1 MNHLCYKTIFSK
13 RLGTLVAVGEHACS
27 QSKGQGASAAPGAAG
42 AAGFFDARFVGTLA
56 LGFASVSL
64 GWSQTLPQ
72 GAQVAQGVVSV
83 SQSGHQMA
91 ITQSTPKAVVN
102 WQSFDIGQNAKVT
115 VLQPSSQSV
124 LLNRVLSDNP
134 TQILGQLQANGQ
146 VVLVNPKGI
155 VVGSDGSVSASAFTA
170 STLNISDADFM
181 AGNMRYTRDGS
192 TGQVINKGR
201 IEVAPGGY
209 VALLGASV
217 SNEGQIIAPQGGV
230 ALGAADTVTVPLGR
244 TGKIKLELTPA
255 SINAAVANQKDGVIV
270 ADGGQVYLQ
279 AAALGQAVASVL
291 NSGSIDTSGG
301 QAGVVHLLADGGQ
314 IKVDGRITAN
324 SSGQDDQGHTRKG
337 GDIVIGRDEDTG
349 VLAKATD
356 VSGAKLES
364 QRGFVETSGDHLV
377 TREVSVK
384 AAEWLLDPSDITIS
398 SAADSNVTGTSP
410 ADTTPN
416 GATGTSSVV
425 SVNTIQTAI
434 NAGTSVTIKTTN
446 DSNTTGAGN
455 ITLANALVFNNQ
467 GATDASLNLVADN
480 GITQNAGASITT
492 NAASAQRVNVNL
504 TANGNYQGNT
514 AEHASSQGIVLSSTI
529 NTNGAVT
536 LTGTHKNTGAGAGV
550 QFGSGAS
557 ITTPGAV
564 TVTGTSTSG
573 TGYGVVLNNTL
584 IDAGTTGDIS
594 ITGTSTGNHGVF
606 NNLTYSNAYNMK
618 LLGKNVSIHG
628 STSGAGSSGFLSY
641 IGAFAGNTVTAAEN
655 LSITGIV
662 NGEGSGKA
670 IDHGTTS
677 WQNLVSAYTA
687 GGTLS
692 ITGTNASAANTSPTI
707 SMVGVQARA
716 DGDLTV
722 SATTNNAATDAIF
735 INSSAYF
742 AGVPAP
748 GYIGGASSF
757 VSTGGN
763 TTLKS
768 NQGSILIQDGVPNS
782 VTSTAITGKNV
793 IIDNTGGTFAGGVF
807 TAGSGVSTASGRSG
821 VQIAD
826 SLRATDP
833 NLASNPMLRTI
844 TATDG
849 GQIVLSGKKASTLG
863 SGVEIKSSA
872 ALTAANIT
880 INGEN
885 TGASGAAINISNGAA
900 RLTSTQAT
908 TLTSGGVGSGTSLV
922 AAGNISVGTQLT
934 VTNPAVGSIS
944 GTISGTGSLLKSG
957 AGQLTLSA
965 YNATTAN
972 YETNTFSGGTT
983 ISQGALVIGHG
994 GGNYNKTAGTGA
1006 IVVGDLNTGNN
1017 NVSLLVEKGM
1027 PGNQWGYLT
1036 RDITF
1041 TNNGTGT
1048 ATLGTTYGPAGETGR
1063 GWSTVN
1069 SKITLNRD
1077 VVMNDAT
1084 NDRLT
1089 LDGQITGTGNIT
1101 LTGTRI
1107 TMGTVSGT
1115 GISANDFVGNVTIS
1129 SGTVLQASA
1138 KYNLPTTTNVIN
1150 NGTLR
1155 MLDGNHQSID
1165 GLSGSGKVETTSTSG
1180 GLLTTFSVGN
1190 NNSSA
1195 TYTGTIV
1202 GTSSP
1207 LNLVKNGTGTQVL
1220 AGNNNY
1226 AGTTTINA
1234 GTLQIGNGGTSGT
1247 IGTGAIT
1254 DNGALVFNRSDNALV
1269 VSAKI
1274 SGTGTVTQA
1283 GTGTTTLTAN
1293 NDWSGSTTISA
1304 GTLQIG
1310 NGSSTGTLGT
1320 SPTVNNNGTL
1330 AFNRSDNITVD
1341 QQITGTGGLTK
1352 AGTGTLTLMDSASLN
1367 GANNYSGVTTISAGT
1382 LQVGDG
1388 GTSGHLGTGNIVDNG
1403 KLVIK
1408 RSDAVVIS
1416 KTISGSGTFEQ
1427 SGSGTTT
1434 LSALN
1439 TYAGA
1444 TVVNQGVLSI
1454 TGDYSGT
1461 SYGTPSYDIKA
1472 GAELNFDTGAR
1483 SMDYRSTAFTGSG
1496 TLSKTG
1502 TGALR
1507 WGGGVANFGLS
1518 AGALIDVRAGSLV
1531 GASNANDIW
1540 TNNKA
1545 SLNVATGA
1553 TFQGVEGNIIVD
1565 ALTGGG
1571 TVNSGFP
1578 GYAYGINVGVN
1589 NGSGTFSGLIQN
1601 SNGAAARLTK
1611 LGTGTQILTGNN
1623 TYTGTTTIS
1632 AGVLQ
1637 VGKGGTTGNLGT
1649 GAVIDNAALVF
1660 NRSNALTVMNDISGT
1675 GTLTQSGTGTTIL
1688 TGTNTYSGTT
1698 TLSTGILQVG
1708 NGGTSGTL
1716 GTGAVVNNTHLV
1728 FNRSN
1733 ALLVSGAISGT
1744 GALTQMGSGT
1754 STLAADN
1761 TYAGTTTVSGGTLQ
1775 VGNGGSTGTLGA
1787 GDVTLSNNATLS
1799 YVRSAST
1806 TIANTI
1812 SGAGNVSANI
1822 TGAASDLT
1830 VNSSINLTGGKAN
1843 LVTDGNLL
1851 VKQGISTTNA
1861 TASAVFLESG
1871 KSTAAG
1877 TATGGD
1883 IQISGSGAVTV
1894 GSGGRAT
1901 YMTGSIAGSTGMG
1914 VLAGNNRYNSDET
1927 TTNYTAA
1934 LGSGAYAIYREKPL
1948 VSVQVNSVTKTYD
1961 GLVFSGGT
1969 LNTTLTSGALRNG
1982 DTFSALTANASF
1994 GGTSQGSKNA
2004 SATPYSISVTDTGG
2018 KNALGYGLTY
2028 NAGSLTINKANL
2040 TITANP
2046 VTKTYDGTV
2055 NATGTGTVAAL
2066 AGVAGGDVV
2075 NNAGKQ
2081 AFLDANAGSNKTVRA
2096 SGVTIKDAANADMT
2110 GNYNITYTD
2119 NTSSLINKAN
2129 LTVTAN
2135 DDARFVG
2142 RTDAAGFA
2150 GVHYTGLVNGETSSV
2165 LGGTLAITRSND
2177 STGTAG
2183 VYTGVLSPSGLTSGN
2198 YNIAFATGTY
2208 TIVPANQLLIRNANI
2223 DAAYGSSWTYDP
2235 TAQYLDGNNDAIITL
2250 SRTGTGNSFT
2260 FSDGLGTSVNA
2271 TLKAYA
2277 GTNLA
2282 GLSSSGHTV
2291 VGNYSIK
2298 DISPTVV
2305 GGNFVGAPV
2314 FAGQLNVLAKA
2325 VTPNATG
2332 VSKVYDGT
2340 TAMNNVVLG
2349 LTGQV
2354 TGDGLTISGTG
2365 SFTNK
2370 NAGTGLGYTI
2380 ANMALSGADAANY
2393 YLSGNTSSLSGTDG
2407 IITPATLK
2415 LTTSNVSKTYDGTT
2429 SAMGSAVATQS
2440 TQLFG
2445 SDTVSGGTFAF
2456 TDKNAGTGNKVVQVS
2471 GVTLNDGN
2479 GGGNYIVEYVNNT
2492 TSTIHK
2498 ADLAIQAVT
2507 DTKTYDGTVVS
2518 GKVLE
2523 VNNASGSTDV
2533 VTASQEFASK
2543 NALGTSG
2550 STLQVKSGY
2559 TVKDTG
2565 GADMSGNYNIST
2577 TTAAGTIDKKNVTL
2591 DSISADH
2598 KTYDGSDQA
2607 SITSGAISTGVGSE
2621 TLSVSGLGT
2630 FADKHV
2636 ASGKTVT
2643 VSDVATLSKT
2653 DGTGSWA
2660 NYNLTTTG
2668 TLTTTANISART
2680 LILAAATDSKTYD
2693 GTTSSSAAVLIT
2705 GAQTGDT
2712 ISANQVFASKHALGA
2727 NNSVL
2732 KVGSFT
2738 IEDGN
2743 NGNNYVV
2750 SQNTASGT
2758 IQKANLTVT
2767 ATQLEKTYDGTTTA
2781 TGSGTVGTLAGQ
2793 AAGESVN
2800 AAGSQAFLSK
2810 NAGQANKYVRASG
2823 VTIKDSAN
2831 ADVTSNYDISYI
2843 DNTSS
2848 TIHKA
2853 DLVVSLA
2860 DQTKVYDGTTTVTLA
2875 SSAFTATGV
2884 TVGGVTESATVKST
2898 TGTYNDKN
2906 VASAHTVTATLSGA
2920 DFSSGTA
2927 DVSNYNLPASV
2938 SNTSSTITKANL
2950 AVTLANQTKVYDGNA
2965 NATLAAGAITATGVT
2980 VGGVT
2985 ETATVTQ
2992 TVGSYNSKNVASA
3005 NTVTAHLAAGQF
3017 TAGTADLGNYNLPT
3031 TVSNTTSTITQ
3042 AALTLTANSDTSK
3055 VYNGSEQSVSGFAI
3069 TSGSLQGTDSLAV
3082 DLANITAGAKAT
3094 HAGTH
3099 TSTVNDS
3106 AYTNG
3111 NYAIT
3116 KVNGTLF
3123 IDQKEVSLAAAK
3135 TYDGSKTL
3143 TGTQLS
3149 ITTGVGSETLG
3160 YTLATIRS
3168 KNVGD
3173 NSSNFVDAVSLSNGS
3188 NGGLV
3193 SNYKLPALSA
3203 SVNNSVVLTAKAL
3216 TGAIADV
3223 TTTYGT
3229 ATATGAVS
3237 LSGKVGTDDVL
3248 AASTATLVSAATST
3262 SGQIRAGSYVQ
3273 TVSAGLTGAD
3283 AGNYSFAGS
3292 TTPTANYVVNKL
3304 ALTGAIA
3311 QGLSTYSNTLVAGA
3325 VSLTNTV
3332 SGDDVLASGV
3342 NIDTT
3347 GKTSTSG
3354 HLKAGVHTGIQT
3366 LTGLTGADKDNY
3378 TFADIKGDYK
3388 VNQLALTGTIAKG
3401 ETVYGANLLT
3411 GTVNLTN
3418 KVGTDVVDASGVS
3431 IDTTGKTSTSG
3442 KLKAG
3447 EHTGIQTLSGL
3458 TGTDKDNYSFADV
3471 KGDYKVNKLALTGGI
3486 AQGESIYGSA
3496 LQAGAVTLTNKVG
3509 TDVVDASGVTI
3520 DTTDKTSTSGKLKAG
3535 MHTGVQTLTGLTG
3548 ADMDNYTFAA
3558 VKGDY
3563 KVNKLA
3569 LTGSIAQGL
3578 TTYGDALVAGT
3589 VTLINKVGTD
3599 VVDASG
3605 VSIATTG
3612 KTSTRG
3618 KLKAGEHTGIQTLTG
3633 LTGVDMDNYT
3643 FADVKGDYTVNKLA
3657 LSGTIAK
3664 GETVYGSAL
3673 QAGAVTLSNKVGTD
3687 VVDASGVSIA
3697 TTGKT
3702 STSGKLK
3709 AGEHTGIQTLT
3720 GLTGADMDNYTFA
3733 DVKGDYTV
3741 NKLALTGSIAQG
3753 LTTYGDALVA
3763 GTVTLSNKVGTDV
3776 VDASGVIVDTT
3787 NKTSTSGHL
3796 KAGVHTGVQT
3806 LTGLTGADTDNY
3818 TFADIKGDYKVNK
3831 LALTVASIADV
3842 STTYATAADAGVV
3855 SFGNKQ
3861 GADKVTASASI
3872 VGGTNSTSGHL
3883 KASSYKQTATA
3894 ISGDDA
3900 GNYSFESF
3908 TTTDNN
3914 YVVNKLAL
3922 TGAAIAG
3929 VSTTYA
3935 TAANT
3940 GAVSFANVQGGDKV
3954 TASASIVGGENSSSG
3969 HLQAGSYQQTA
3980 TTIGGDDSA
3989 NYSFAGFTTTDNNY
4003 VVNKLA
4009 LTGAA
4014 IAGVT
4019 TTYATAANTGAVSFT
4034 NVQGTDKVTASAS
4047 IVETAT
4053 STSGHLK
4060 AGSYQQT
4067 ATAISGDDAANYSF
4081 AGVTTTDNN
4090 YVVNKLALTG
4100 AAIAG
4105 VSTTYATAA
4114 NTGAVSF
4121 TNVQGADKVTAS
4133 ASIVGGSN
4141 STSGHLKAGSYQQT
4155 ATAINGDD
4163 AGNYSFG
4170 GVTTT
4175 DNNYVV
4181 NKLALSGAAI
4191 AGVTTTYATAANA
4204 GAVSFTNVQGTDNVN
4219 ASASIVDAVTSTSG
4233 NLKAGSY
4240 KQTATAI
4247 TGDDSANYSFAG
4259 VTTTDNN
4266 YVVNKLALSGA
4277 AIAGVTTTYATAA
4290 NAGAVS
4296 FTNIQGTD
4304 KVTASASIVDTAT
4317 STSGNLKAGS
4327 YKQTATAISGD
4338 DAANYSFGGFT
4349 TTDNNY
4355 VVNKLALTG
4364 AAIAGVSTTYA
4375 TAADAGAVSFT
4386 NVQGAD
4392 KVTASASIVGG
4403 SNSTSGQLK
4412 AGSYQ
4417 QTATSISGDDATNY
4431 SFAGITTTD
4440 NNYVV
4445 NKLALTGAA
4454 IAGVTTTYAT
4464 AADVGAVSF
4473 TNVQG
4478 ADKVTASASI
4488 VGGSN
4493 STSGHLKAGSY
4504 QQTATAINGEDA
4516 ANYSFGGITT
4526 ADNNYVVNKLALT
4539 GAAIAG
4545 VSTTYAIAA
4554 NTGAVSFTNVQG
4566 TDKVTA
4572 SASIVGGSNSTS
4584 GHLKAGSYQQSAT
4597 AINGDDAAN
4606 YSFAGVTTT
4615 DNNYVVN
4622 KLALSGAAIAGVT
4635 TTYATAADAGAVS
4648 FTNVQGTDKVTA
4660 AASIVGGSNSTSGN
4674 LKAGSYQQTATS
4686 VSGEDA
4692 ANYSFGGFTTTDN
4705 NYVVNKLALNGAAI
4719 AGVATTYATAANTG
4733 TVSFTNVQGTDK
4745 VTASASIVG
4754 GSNSTS
4760 GHLKAGSY
4768 QQTATAI
4775 NGDDAANYSF
4785 GGITTADNNY
4795 VVDKKSISLS
4805 GITAASKVYD
4815 ASNAAT
4821 VSVSGAHFNGQI
4833 SSDEL
4838 SVTSTGTF
4846 SDKNAAAGKTV
4857 TLVNTLGGADLG
4869 NYTITDQ
4876 VTTTADISK
4885 KSITLSGI
4893 TASNKT
4899 YDGNNVA
4906 TVSVTS
4912 ANFGGKVSGDDLSV
4926 ASTGTFSDKNAAAG
4940 KTVTL
4945 VNTLGGADLGNYAI
4959 TDQVTTTADI
4969 SKKAITLSGI
4979 TAASKTYDGNN
4990 VAAVSVT
4997 NANFGDKVSGDDL
5010 SVASTGT
5017 FSDKNAATGKT
5028 VTLVNTLG
5036 GADLG
5041 NYTITDQVSTTAD
5054 ISKKAITLSGIT
5066 AASKTYDGSK
5076 AATVSVFDAVFNN
5089 MVVGD
5094 ELKVTSTGT
5103 FSDKNAATGKTV
5115 TLANTFSGADLG
5127 NYAITDQASTTAD
5140 ISKKAISLN
5149 GITAASKTY
5158 DGSNVAAVSVLSA
5171 VFKDMVEGDELT
5183 VASTG
5188 KFDDKNVATGKTVTL
5203 VNTLGGADLGN
5214 YSIADQANTTADI
5227 SKKAITLS
5235 GITAA
5240 NKTYDGNNVAAV
5252 SVVGVVFKDMVV
5264 GDDLSVASIGTFSD
5278 KNVGESKTVTLS
5290 NTLTGADLGNYTITD
5305 QSTTTANISKK
5316 DLHISGLTAA
5326 NKVYDGNTQAKV
5338 VTGAAIFDGLVQDD
5352 VVTLSATGSF
5362 DTRHVGQ
5369 SKPVVISTTLDGQDV
5384 GNYNITLQSL
5394 TTANITPAPLKIK
5407 ATAVRKTYDGTPL
5420 ANGTGVLVGVL
5431 AGAEAGDKIDQAGVL
5446 SFTDKNAGTGKT
5458 VTVKGVRLIDGTLA
5472 DVTGNYSIEYINSV
5486 EGVIDRAQ
5494 ASISA
5499 SAMSVTYNGQTQSQS
5514 AAVLSGFVSGDDV
5527 QAGGLASGRQVGSYA
5542 SALTAAGR
5550 DVGNYTITFNNAALQ
5565 IGKKAASLS
5574 SLDQSVVYNGQT
5586 QSLVG
5591 TQGSGFVVGDD
5602 LIFGGLPSGRQVGQY
5617 TSALMVSGA
5626 DAGNYDIT
5634 YGHGKLTI
5642 TPKDAWVSAQ
5652 AQSVTYNGSTQIQS
5666 APRQEGFIAGDDV
5679 VVTGAAQGR
5688 DAGSYASNLSVSG
5701 ADVKNYTVRLQQADL
5716 RIQKAMLGF
5725 VGTTVSDKLADG
5737 NTVAQVKAGRITGLM
5752 GAESLNI
5759 SAVTGRFAD
5768 AAPGTDKAVEVVYSL
5783 SNGDHGGRASNYD
5796 WSPVV
5801 LKANITAP
5809 TVSNLVVTDSQAAKP
5824 TFSRLYFQG
5833 FGGLGGVGAAMGQVN
5848 YSIRTQPAQA
5858 CTPQKLEDC
5867 ICERVVDSAMEIC
5880 FPADQGRQAKR

>member
-27 QSKGQGASAAPGAAG
+27 QSKGQGASAASG

-72 GAQVAQGVVSV
+72 GAQVVQGVVSV

-102 WQSFDIGQNAKVT
+102 WQSFDIGQNAKVN

-209 VALLGASV
+209 VALLGAGV

-244 TGKIKLELTPA
+244 TGKIKLALSPA

-270 ADGGQVYLQ
+270 AEGGQVYLQ

-301 QAGVVHLLADGGQ
+301 QAGAVHLLADGGQ

-529 NTNGAVT
+529 NTNGTVT
-536 LTGTHKNTGAGAGV
+536 LTGTNKNTGAGAGV

-628 STSGAGSSGFLSY
+628 STSGTGSSGFLSY
-641 IGAFAGNTVTAAEN
+641 IGAFAGNIVTAAEN

-677 WQNLVSAYTA
+677 WQNLVNAYTA

-716 DGDLTV
+716 GGDLTV

-742 AGVPAP
+742 SGVPAP

-826 SLRATDP
+826 SVRATDP

-863 SGVEIKSSA
+863 SGVEIRSSA

-1027 PGNQWGYLT
+1027 PGNEWGYLT

-1048 ATLGTTYGPAGETGR
+1048 ATLGTTYGPGGETGR

-1077 VVMNDAT
+1077 VVINDAT

-1107 TMGTVSGT
+1107 TMGAVSGT

-1155 MLDGNHQSID
+1155 MLDGKHQSID

-1310 NGSSTGTLGT
+1310 NGGTTGTLGT
-1320 SPTVNNNGTL
+1320 STTITDNGTL

-1416 KTISGSGTFEQ
+1416 KAISGSGTFEQ

-1518 AGALIDVRAGSLV
+1518 AGALIDVRAGSFV

-1553 TFQGVEGNIIVD
+1553 TFQGVEGNINVD

-1578 GYAYGINVGVN
+1578 GYGYGINVGVN

-1637 VGKGGTTGNLGT
+1637 VGNGGTTGNLGT

-1744 GALTQMGSGT
+1744 GTLTQMGSGT

-1822 TGAASDLT
+1822 TGATSDLT

-1851 VKQGISTTNA
+1851 VMEAISTTNA

-1961 GLVFSGGT
+1961 GLVFSEGT

-2223 DAAYGSSWTYDP
+2223 DATYGSSWTYDP

-2332 VSKVYDGT
+2332 VSKIYDGT

-2429 SAMGSAVATQS
+2429 NALGSAVATQS

-2591 DSISADH
+2591 DSISAAH

-2607 SITSGAISTGVGSE
+2607 SITSGAINTGVGSE
-2621 TLSVSGLGT
+2621 TLSVSGSGT

-2668 TLTTTANISART
+2668 ALTTTANISART

-2884 TVGGVTESATVKST
+2884 TVGGVTESATIKST

-3017 TAGTADLGNYNLPT
+3017 TAGTADLGNYKLPT
-3031 TVSNTTSTITQ
+3031 TVSNITSTITQ

-3082 DLANITAGAKAT
+3082 DLASITAGAQAT

-3116 KVNGTLF
+3116 KLNGTLF

-3160 YTLATIRS
+3160 YTLATIHS

-3188 NGGLV
+3188 NGGLA
-3193 SNYKLPALSA
+3193 SNYKLPALTA

-3237 LSGKVGTDDVL
+3237 LSGKVGTDEVL
-3248 AASTATLVSAATST
+3248 AASTATLVSADTST

-3311 QGLSTYSNTLVAGA
+3311 QGLSTYSNTLLAGA

-3401 ETVYGANLLT
+3401 ETVYGASLLT
-3411 GTVNLTN
+3411 GAVNLTN
-3418 KVGTDVVDASGVS
+3418 KVGTDMVDANGVS

-3458 TGTDKDNYSFADV
+3458 TGTDKDNYTFADV
-3471 KGDYKVNKLALTGGI
+3471 KGDYKVNKLALTGSI

-3496 LQAGAVTLTNKVG
+3496 LQAGAVTLINKVG
-3509 TDVVDASGVTI
+3509 TDVVDASGVI
-3520 DTTDKTSTSGKLKAG
+3520 VDTTDKTSTSGKLKAG

-3548 ADMDNYTFAA
+3548 ADMDNYTFADI
-3558 VKGDY
+3558 KGDY

-3599 VVDASG
+3599 MVDASG
-3605 VSIATTG
+3605 VTIDTTG
-3612 KTSTRG
+3612 KTSTSG

-3787 NKTSTSGHL
+3787 NKTSTSSHL

-3806 LTGLTGADTDNY
+3806 LTGLTGADMDNY

-3883 KASSYKQTATA
+3883 KASSYKQTVTA

-3908 TTTDNN
+3908 TTTENN

-4019 TTYATAANTGAVSFT
+4019 TTYATAANAGAVSFT
-4034 NVQGTDKVTASAS
+4034 NIQSTDKVTASAS
-4047 IVETAT
+4047 IVGGSN
-4053 STSGHLK
+4053 STSGNLK

-4067 ATAISGDDAANYSF
+4067 ATAINGDDAANYSF

-4105 VSTTYATAA
+4105 VTTTYATAA

-4170 GVTTT
+4170 GITTA

-4181 NKLALSGAAI
+4181 NKLALTGAAI
-4191 AGVTTTYATAANA
+4191 AGVTTTYATAANT

-4266 YVVNKLALSGA
+4266 YVVNKLVLSGA

-4296 FTNIQGTD
+4296 FGNVQGTD

-4338 DAANYSFGGFT
+4338 DAANYSFGGIT
-4349 TTDNNY
+4349 TAENNY
-4355 VVNKLALTG
+4355 VVNKLALTD
-4364 AAIAGVSTTYA
+4364 AAIAGVTTTYA
-4375 TAADAGAVSFT
+4375 TAADAGAVSFG
-4386 NVQGAD
+4386 NVKGAD
-4392 KVTASASIVGG
+4392 QVTASASIVGG
-4403 SNSTSGQLK
+4403 SNSTSGNLK

-4445 NKLALTGAA
+4445 NKLALTDAA

-4464 AADVGAVSF
+4464 AADAGAVSF
-4473 TNVQG
+4473 GNVKG
-4478 ADKVTASASI
+4478 ADQVTASASI

-4504 QQTATAINGEDA
+4504 QQT
-4516 ANYSFGGITT
+4516 
-4526 ADNNYVVNKLALT
+4526 
-4539 GAAIAG
+4539 
-4545 VSTTYAIAA
+4545 
-4554 NTGAVSFTNVQG
+4554 
-4566 TDKVTA
+4566 
-4572 SASIVGGSNSTS
+4572 
-4584 GHLKAGSYQQSAT
+4584 AT

-4648 FTNVQGTDKVTA
+4648 FGNVKGADQVTA
-4660 AASIVGGSNSTSGN
+4660 SASIVGGSNSTSGHLKAGSYQQTATAINGDDAANYSFGGITTADNNYVVNKLALTGAAIAGVTTTYATAANAGAVSFGNVKGADQVTASASIVGGSNSTSGN

-4692 ANYSFGGFTTTDN
+4692 ANYSFGGLTTTDN
-4705 NYVVNKLALNGAAI
+4705 NYVVNKLALTGAAI
-4719 AGVATTYATAANTG
+4719 AGVTTTYATAANAG
-4733 TVSFTNVQGTDK
+4733 AVSFTNVQGTDK

-4775 NGDDAANYSF
+4775 NGDDAGNYSF

-4846 SDKNAAAGKTV
+4846 SDKNAATGKTV

-4912 ANFGGKVSGDDLSV
+4912 ANFGGKVSGDDLYV
-4926 ASTGTFSDKNAAAG
+4926 ASTG
-4940 KTVTL
+4940 
-4945 VNTLGGADLGNYAI
+4945 
-4959 TDQVTTTADI
+4959 
-4969 SKKAITLSGI
+4969 
-4979 TAASKTYDGNN
+4979 
-4990 VAAVSVT
+4990 
-4997 NANFGDKVSGDDL
+4997 
-5010 SVASTGT
+5010 
-5017 FSDKNAATGKT
+5017 
-5028 VTLVNTLG
+5028 
-5036 GADLG
+5036 
-5041 NYTITDQVSTTAD
+5041 
-5054 ISKKAITLSGIT
+5054 
-5066 AASKTYDGSK
+5066 
-5076 AATVSVFDAVFNN
+5076 
-5089 MVVGD
+5089 M
-5094 ELKVTSTGT
+5094 

-5127 NYAITDQASTTAD
+5127 NYAITDQATTTAD
-5140 ISKKAISLN
+5140 ISKKAITLS
-5149 GITAASKTY
+5149 GITAANKTY
-5158 DGSNVAAVSVLSA
+5158 DGNKVASVSVDGA

-5252 SVVGVVFKDMVV
+5252 SVAGAAFKDMVV
-5264 GDDLSVASIGTFSD
+5264 GDDLSIASIGTFSD

-5305 QSTTTANISKK
+5305 QSTTIANISKK

-5384 GNYNITLQSL
+5384 GNYNITSQSL

-5472 DVTGNYSIEYINSV
+5472 DVTGNYSIEYIDSV

-5542 SALTAAGR
+5542 SALTATGR

-5602 LIFGGLPSGRQVGQY
+5602 LIFGGLPSARQVGQY

-5652 AQSVTYNGSTQIQS
+5652 AQSVIYNGNTQIQS

-5768 AAPGTDKAVEVVYSL
+5768 AAPGTDKAVEVVYGL

-5809 TVSNLVVTDSQAAKP
+5809 TVSNLVVMDSQAAKP

-5848 YSIRTQPAQA
+5848 YSIRTQSAQA